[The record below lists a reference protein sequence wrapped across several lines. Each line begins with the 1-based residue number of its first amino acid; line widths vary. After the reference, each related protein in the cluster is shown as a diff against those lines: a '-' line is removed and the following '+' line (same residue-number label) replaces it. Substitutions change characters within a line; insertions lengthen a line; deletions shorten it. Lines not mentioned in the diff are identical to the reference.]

1 MAFYLTIA
9 NRKGGVGKSTVAIML
24 AQAFSVW
31 GGKRVL
37 LVDLDSQCNASM
49 ILVGGEHWF
58 RAKECGNTVADFM
71 KSQSN
76 GKQRSPADYLTE
88 GAGDI
93 LDSSGQLPSL
103 SLLAGSVALDEVEGE
118 LFFSEIDARSSSM
131 MELSD
136 SAQNGRG
143 MVGDI
148 STTVRNRMKEALQE
162 FGGLFDIVVIDS
174 APGVSMS
181 TIAALEIADKIIVPF
196 RPDVVSQ
203 MAVDR
208 VALLIER
215 LGDLEGLNGL
225 QFNDRRYVCLAN
237 FVRDR
242 GHERLILEE
251 IALLHPLMSAN
262 LPFRDEL
269 AGAFDW
275 YEHRSTIEGKYG
287 LAASDIQR
295 VYDEVRRFVPD

>member
-1 MAFYLTIA
+1 MAFFLTVA

-24 AQAFSVW
+24 AQAFSAW
-31 GGKRVL
+31 GGKKVL

-58 RAKECGNTVADFM
+58 RAKESGNTVADFI
-71 KSQSN
+71 KNQSN
-76 GKQRSPADYLTE
+76 GKHRAATDFLTE

-93 LDSSGQLPSL
+93 LDSNGEVLRL
-103 SLLAGSVALDEVEGE
+103 ALLAGSVALDEVEGE

-131 MELSD
+131 LDISD
-136 SAQNGRG
+136 SVKSGRG

-148 STTVRNRMKEALQE
+148 STTVRNRMREALLE
-162 FGGLFDIVVIDS
+162 FGSLFDIVVIDS

-181 TIAALEIADKIIVPF
+181 TIAALEIADKVIVPF

-215 LGDLEGLNGL
+215 QADFQGLNEL
-225 QFNDRRYVCLAN
+225 EFQDRRYVCLAN
-237 FVRDR
+237 FVRDK

-251 IALLHPLMSAN
+251 ISLLHPMMAAN

-275 YEHRSTIEGKYG
+275 YEHRSTLEEKYG
-287 LAASDIQR
+287 LAASDIQL
-295 VYDEVRRFVPD
+295 VYEEVRRFVPD